1 MTAGGP
7 LVAVDLG
14 AASGRVMMGLAGPG
28 RLELHEIHRFP
39 NDPVSLPDGLH
50 WDALRLYHEILEGLR
65 LAGRADRELQSV
77 GIDSWGVDY
86 GLLDDGGRLL
96 GNPHHYRDPRTAAGV
111 EAIHALVPHER
122 LYARN
127 GLQFL
132 PFNTIYQLAASR
144 GSFELESAAT
154 MLLTPDLIGYWLTG
168 ATGAEETMAS
178 TTGLLDARDRT
189 WAADLLDTVGLP
201 RGILPPLG
209 RPGDIVG
216 PLRDAV
222 LGDAGLT
229 ANVHLTLVGSHDT
242 ASAVVGVPAE
252 GSDFAYIS
260 SGTWSLVGVELD
272 APVLTEESRLA
283 EFTNERGVDDRV
295 RYLRNVMGLW
305 LLQETMQAWERAGTP
320 EDLGMLLDAAAQLP
334 AGGPVIEPN
343 DSAFMPPGDMPARI
357 AEACRRSDQPVP
369 ASRPAMVR
377 CILDSLAAAY
387 ASAIDD
393 ARRLSGRE
401 IRVVHVVGGGSR
413 NALLCQL
420 TADAC
425 GLPIVTGPVEAT
437 ALGNVLVQARAHGQ
451 LTGDL
456 ESLRALVRA
465 TQPLRRF
472 EPAPTSRSVAQMA

>member
-1 MTAGGP
+1 MTGGP
-7 LVAVDLG
+7 HVAVDLG
-14 AASGRVMMGLAGPG
+14 AASGRVMVGAAGPG
-28 RLELHEIHRFP
+28 RLELREVHRFP

-50 WDALRLYHEILEGLR
+50 WDALRLYNEILEGLR
-65 LAGRADRELQSV
+65 RACRADRGLQSV

-86 GLLDDGGRLL
+86 GLLDEGGRLL

-111 EAIHALVPHER
+111 GAVHALVPRDR

-144 GSFELESAAT
+144 GTVELESAAT

-168 ATGAEETMAS
+168 VKGAEETMAS
-178 TTGLLDARDRT
+178 TTGLLDARERT
-189 WAADLLDTVGLP
+189 WALDLLDEIGLP
-201 RGILPPLG
+201 REILPPLG
-209 RPGDIVG
+209 RPGEIVG

-222 LGDAGLT
+222 LEEAGLT
-229 ANVHLTLVGSHDT
+229 ASVHLTLVGSHDT
-242 ASAVVGVPAE
+242 ASAVVGVPAK

-283 EFTNERGVDDRV
+283 EFTNERGVDGRV

-305 LLQETMQAWERAGTP
+305 LLQESMRAWERAGTP
-320 EDLGMLLDAAAQLP
+320 EDLTALLDAAGELP
-334 AGGPVIEPN
+334 PGGPVIEPN
-343 DSAFMPPGDMPARI
+343 EPAFMPPGDMPARI
-357 AEACRRSDQPVP
+357 VDACRRADLPVP
-369 ASRPAMVR
+369 ATRPAMVR
-377 CILDSLAAAY
+377 CILDSLALAY
-387 ASAIDD
+387 AGAIDD
-393 ARRLSGRE
+393 ARRLSGHD

-425 GLPIVTGPVEAT
+425 GLPVVAGPVEAT

-451 LTGDL
+451 LAGDL
-456 ESLRALVRA
+456 EFLRALVRA

-472 EPAPTSRSVAQMA
+472 EPAFRTATPMT